1 MKQIQFSRVFIA
13 VAVLLI
19 LAFLLSKSLSINFNQ
34 HQRYRS
40 ALVKIQEEDAT
51 FNQNILKSRYEL
63 FNSYDSLVNNLAAQK
78 MLQKQLHEIPNF
90 IGAMGKRQIQNLLAR
105 QAELF
110 NKKESLSERFKSQ
123 NATLKN
129 SLSYLPILIA
139 ETEQTATA
147 KAWFIPLKTTLNNLL
162 YDILLYNLTANEELK
177 SNIKTQI
184 EKLSQI
190 KDKYGINENEFS
202 TQLVISHTNIILIN
216 KSLVDDLTRK
226 IINIPAASQA
236 KTIENIYDEL
246 YQKAIKNSN
255 IFRWLAYAFSL
266 VLIANISHLFIKK
279 LSEAN
284 QKITVLNERLKAEN
298 IRMSTELEVTRQ
310 LQKMVLPKEY
320 ELNQIPGL
328 EIAGFMEPADEVG
341 GDYYDVLTS
350 NGITKIG
357 IGDVTGHGL
366 ESGVLM
372 LMVQTAIRT
381 LQESNETDPVKFMD
395 VLNRTIYKN
404 VERMNVGKSLT
415 LALIDYHEGQIRLT
429 GQHEE
434 MLVVRAS
441 GEVVCID
448 TVNLGFP
455 IGLDAEIADFIAQEK
470 VHMNAGDVAVLY
482 TDGITEAEDVN
493 GGQYGL
499 KRLGE
504 VVKQYRHLSADQI
517 KQAAI
522 DDVRRHIGK
531 QKVFDDITLLV
542 LKQKSEPH

>member
-1 MKQIQFSRVFIA
+1 MKQVQLPRVFIA
-13 VAVLLI
+13 LAALLI
-19 LAFLLSKSLSINFNQ
+19 LAFLIGKSLSINFNQ

-40 ALVKIQEEDAT
+40 ALVKMQEEDAT
-51 FNQNILKSRYEL
+51 FNQDILKSRYEL
-63 FNSYDSLVNNLAAQK
+63 FNSYDSLVNNLAVQK

-90 IGAMGKRQIQNLLAR
+90 IGATDKRQIQNLLAT
-105 QAELF
+105 QVELL
-110 NKKESLSERFKSQ
+110 KQKESLSERFKSQ
-123 NATLKN
+123 NAMLKN
-129 SLSYLPILIA
+129 SLSYLPILIS
-139 ETEQTATA
+139 EIEETATA
-147 KAWFIPLKTTLNNLL
+147 QPWFIPLKTTLNNLL

-177 SNIKTQI
+177 PNIKVQI
-184 EKLSQI
+184 QKLSQI
-190 KDKYGINENEFS
+190 KEKYGISKNKFS
-202 TQLVISHTNIILIN
+202 TKLAISHANIILIN
-216 KSLVDDLTRK
+216 KPLVDNLTHK
-226 IINIPAASQA
+226 IINNFVASSA
-236 KTIENIYDEL
+236 KDIENIYSSL
-246 YQKAIKNSN
+246 YYKATKATN
-255 IFRWLAYAFSL
+255 IYRLLAYAFSL
-266 VLIANISHLFIKK
+266 VLLASIFHQIIKK

-284 QKITVLNERLKAEN
+284 KEITVLNERLKAEN
-298 IRMSTELEVTRQ
+298 IRMSAELDVTRQ

-404 VERMNVGKSLT
+404 VERMNVNKSLT
-415 LALIDYHEGQIRLT
+415 LALIDYHEGQIRLS

-434 MLVVRAS
+434 MLVIRTS

-455 IGLDAEIADFIAQEK
+455 IGLDAEIADFIGQQK

-493 GGQYGL
+493 GLQYGL

-517 KQAAI
+517 KQATI

>member
-1 MKQIQFSRVFIA
+1 MKQVQLLRVFIVV
-13 VAVLLI
+13 VAILI

-40 ALVKIQEEDAT
+40 ALVKMQEEDAT
-51 FNQNILKSRYEL
+51 FNQDILKSRYEL
-63 FNSYDSLVNNLAAQK
+63 FNSYDSLVNNLATQK
-78 MLQKQLHEIPNF
+78 LLQKQLHEIPNF
-90 IGAMGKRQIQNLLAR
+90 IGARGKRQIQNLLAT
-105 QAELF
+105 QADLL
-110 NKKESLSERFKSQ
+110 KQKESLSERFKSQ
-123 NATLKN
+123 NAILKN
-129 SLSYLPILIA
+129 SLSYLSVLIA
-139 ETEQTATA
+139 KIQETATTQ
-147 KAWFIPLKTTLNNLL
+147 AWFIPLKTTLNNLL

-177 SNIKTQI
+177 PNIKAKI

-190 KDKYGINENEFS
+190 KDKYGINENQFS
-202 TQLVISHTNIILIN
+202 TQLTISHANTILIN
-216 KSLVDDLTRK
+216 KPLVDDLTRK
-226 IINIPAASQA
+226 IINIPTAGQA
-236 KTIENIYDEL
+236 KNIESIYDKFH
-246 YQKAIKNSN
+246 QKAIKSTN

-266 VLIANISHLFIKK
+266 VLLASLSRLIIKK

-284 QKITVLNERLKAEN
+284 QKIKVLNERLKAEN

-404 VERMNVGKSLT
+404 VERMNVNKSLT
-415 LALIDYHEGQIRLT
+415 LALIDYHDGQIRLT

-434 MLVVRAS
+434 LLVVRAS

-455 IGLDAEIADFIAQEK
+455 IGLDAEIVDFIAQEK

-493 GGQYGL
+493 GVQYGL
-499 KRLGE
+499 KRLSE

-542 LKQKSEPH
+542 LKQKSERH

>member
-1 MKQIQFSRVFIA
+1 MKQLQLPRAFIA
-13 VAVLLI
+13 LAALLI
-19 LAFLLSKSLSINFNQ
+19 LAFLIGKSLSINFNQ

-40 ALVKIQEEDAT
+40 ALVKMQEEDAT
-51 FNQNILKSRYEL
+51 FNQDILKSRYEL
-63 FNSYDSLVNNLAAQK
+63 FNSYDSIANNLATQK

-90 IGAMGKRQIQNLLAR
+90 IDARGKRQIQKILAT
-105 QAELF
+105 QAELL
-110 NKKESLSERFKSQ
+110 KQKESLSERFKSK

-129 SLSYLPILIA
+129 SLSYLPVLIF
-139 ETEQTATA
+139 EIEETATA
-147 KAWFIPLKTTLNNLL
+147 QSWFIPLKTALNNLL
-162 YDILLYNLTANEELK
+162 YNILLYNLTANEELK
-177 SNIKTQI
+177 PNIKAQI

-190 KDKYGINENEFS
+190 KDKYGISENEFS
-202 TQLVISHTNIILIN
+202 TQLAISHTSIILIN
-216 KSLVDDLTRK
+216 KPLVDDLTRK

-236 KTIENIYDEL
+236 KIIENIYDRF
-246 YQKAIKNSN
+246 YQKAIKNAN
-255 IFRWLAYAFSL
+255 ISRWFAYTFSL

-350 NGITKIG
+350 NGSTKIG

-404 VERMNVGKSLT
+404 VERMNVNKSLT

-455 IGLDAEIADFIAQEK
+455 IGLDAEIADFIGQQK

-493 GGQYGL
+493 GVQYGL

-517 KQAAI
+517 KQATI

-542 LKQKSEPH
+542 MKQKSERH

>member
-1 MKQIQFSRVFIA
+1 M
-13 VAVLLI
+13 
-19 LAFLLSKSLSINFNQ
+19 
-34 HQRYRS
+34 
-40 ALVKIQEEDAT
+40 QEEDAT
-51 FNQNILKSRYEL
+51 FNQDILKSRYEL
-63 FNSYDSLVNNLAAQK
+63 FNSYDSLVNNLATQK
-78 MLQKQLHEIPNF
+78 LLQKQLHEIPNF
-90 IGAMGKRQIQNLLAR
+90 IGARGKRQIQNLLAT
-105 QAELF
+105 QADLL
-110 NKKESLSERFKSQ
+110 KQKESLSERFKSQ
-123 NATLKN
+123 NAILKN
-129 SLSYLPILIA
+129 SLSYLSVLIA
-139 ETEQTATA
+139 KIQETATTQ
-147 KAWFIPLKTTLNNLL
+147 AWFIPLKTTLNNLL

-177 SNIKTQI
+177 PNIKAKI

-190 KDKYGINENEFS
+190 KDKYGINENQFS
-202 TQLVISHTNIILIN
+202 TQLTISHANTILIN
-216 KSLVDDLTRK
+216 KPLVDDLTRK
-226 IINIPAASQA
+226 IINIPTAGQA
-236 KTIENIYDEL
+236 KNIESIYDKFH
-246 YQKAIKNSN
+246 QKAIKSTN

-266 VLIANISHLFIKK
+266 VLLASLSRLIIKK
-279 LSEAN
+279 LSEVN
-284 QKITVLNERLKAEN
+284 QKIKVLNERLKAEN

-404 VERMNVGKSLT
+404 VERMNVNKSLT
-415 LALIDYHEGQIRLT
+415 LALIDYHDGQIRLT

-434 MLVVRAS
+434 LLVVRAS
-441 GEVVCID
+441 GEVVFID

-455 IGLDAEIADFIAQEK
+455 IGLDAEIVDFIAQEK

-493 GGQYGL
+493 GVQYGL
-499 KRLGE
+499 KRLSE

-542 LKQKSEPH
+542 LKQKSERH

>member
-1 MKQIQFSRVFIA
+1 
-13 VAVLLI
+13 
-19 LAFLLSKSLSINFNQ
+19 
-34 HQRYRS
+34 
-40 ALVKIQEEDAT
+40 
-51 FNQNILKSRYEL
+51 
-63 FNSYDSLVNNLAAQK
+63 
-78 MLQKQLHEIPNF
+78 
-90 IGAMGKRQIQNLLAR
+90 LLA
-105 QAELF
+105 
-110 NKKESLSERFKSQ
+110 SI
-123 NATLKN
+123 
-129 SLSYLPILIA
+129 SYLI
-139 ETEQTATA
+139 
-147 KAWFIPLKTTLNNLL
+147 
-162 YDILLYNLTANEELK
+162 
-177 SNIKTQI
+177 
-184 EKLSQI
+184 
-190 KDKYGINENEFS
+190 
-202 TQLVISHTNIILIN
+202 
-216 KSLVDDLTRK
+216 
-226 IINIPAASQA
+226 
-236 KTIENIYDEL
+236 
-246 YQKAIKNSN
+246 
-255 IFRWLAYAFSL
+255 
-266 VLIANISHLFIKK
+266 IKK
-279 LSEAN
+279 ISKAN
-284 QKITVLNERLKAEN
+284 KKITVLNERLKAEN

-404 VERMNVGKSLT
+404 VERMNVSKSLT
-415 LALIDYHEGQIRLT
+415 LALIDYHEGQIRLS

-455 IGLDAEIADFIAQEK
+455 IGLDAEIADFIDQEK
-470 VHMNAGDVAVLY
+470 VQMNAGDVAVLY

-493 GGQYGL
+493 GVQYGL

-504 VVKQYRHLSADQI
+504 VVKQYRNLSANQI

>member
-1 MKQIQFSRVFIA
+1 MKQVQLPRVFMALATI
-13 VAVLLI
+13 LI
-19 LAFLLSKSLSINFNQ
+19 LAFLIGKSLSIDFNQ

-40 ALVKIQEEDAT
+40 AIVEMQSEDAT
-51 FNQNILKSRYEL
+51 FNQDILKSRYEL

-78 MLQKQLHEIPNF
+78 MLQKQLHEIPSF
-90 IGAMGKRQIQNLLAR
+90 IDVRGKRQIQNLLAT
-105 QAELF
+105 QAELLEQ
-110 NKKESLSERFKSQ
+110 KESLSERFKSL

-129 SLSYLPILIA
+129 SLRYLPVLIA
-139 ETEQTATA
+139 EIEETATTQ
-147 KAWFIPLKTTLNNLL
+147 AWFVPLKTTLNNLM

-177 SNIKTQI
+177 PNIKAQI

-190 KDKYGINENEFS
+190 KDQYAINENKFS
-202 TQLVISHTNIILIN
+202 TKLAISHVSIILIN
-216 KSLVDDLTRK
+216 KPLVDDLTRI
-226 IINIPAASQA
+226 IINIFVPSQA
-236 KTIENIYDEL
+236 KFIENIYDSF
-246 YQKAIKNSN
+246 YYRAIKLAN
-255 IFRWLAYAFSL
+255 IYRWLAYGLSL
-266 VLIANISHLFIKK
+266 VLLAGISYLIINK
-279 LSEAN
+279 LSRAT
-284 QKITVLNERLKAEN
+284 QKITVLNERFKAEN
-298 IRMSTELEVTRQ
+298 IRLGAELEVTRQ
-310 LQKMVLPKEY
+310 LQKMLLPKEH
-320 ELNQIPGL
+320 ELNQIPEL

-350 NGITKIG
+350 NGSAKIG
-357 IGDVTGHGL
+357 IGDVSGHGL

-372 LMVQTAIRT
+372 LMVQTAVRT

-404 VERMNVGKSLT
+404 VERMNVDKSLT
-415 LALIDYHEGQIRLT
+415 LALIDYHKGEIRLT

-448 TVNLGFP
+448 TVELGFP
-455 IGLDAEIADFIAQEK
+455 IGLTAEIADFIGQKK

-482 TDGITEAEDVN
+482 TDGITEAENVN
-493 GGQYGL
+493 GVQYGM
-499 KRLGE
+499 KRLCE
-504 VVKQYRHLSADQI
+504 VLKQYRYLSADQI

-542 LKQKSEPH
+542 LKQK

>member
-13 VAVLLI
+13 VAALLI

-40 ALVKIQEEDAT
+40 ALVEIQEEDAT
-51 FNQNILKSRYEL
+51 FNQDILKARYEL

-90 IGAMGKRQIQNLLAR
+90 IDAMGKRQIQNLLAR
-105 QAELF
+105 QAELL
-110 NKKESLSERFKSQ
+110 KQKESLSERFKSQ
-123 NATLKN
+123 NAMLKN
-129 SLSYLPILIA
+129 SLSYLPVLIA
-139 ETEQTATA
+139 EIEKTATA
-147 KAWFIPLKTTLNNLL
+147 QAWFIPLKTTLNNLL
-162 YDILLYNLTANEELK
+162 YDILLYNITLNEELK
-177 SNIKTQI
+177 PNIKAQI

-202 TQLVISHTNIILIN
+202 TKLAISHANIILSN
-216 KSLVDDLTRK
+216 KFLVDDLTRK
-226 IINIPAASQA
+226 IINSPAASQTKA
-236 KTIENIYDEL
+236 IEKIYDKF
-246 YQKAIKNSN
+246 YQKAIKAAN
-255 IFRWLAYAFSL
+255 ILRFLAYAFSL
-266 VLIANISHLFIKK
+266 VLLASISYLIIKK
-279 LSEAN
+279 ISKAN
-284 QKITVLNERLKAEN
+284 KKITVLNERLKAEN

-404 VERMNVGKSLT
+404 VERMNVSKSLT
-415 LALIDYHEGQIRLT
+415 LALIDYHEGQIRLS

-455 IGLDAEIADFIAQEK
+455 IGLDAEIADFIDQEK
-470 VHMNAGDVAVLY
+470 VQMNAGDVAVLY

-493 GGQYGL
+493 GVQYGL

-504 VVKQYRHLSADQI
+504 VVKQYRNLSANQI